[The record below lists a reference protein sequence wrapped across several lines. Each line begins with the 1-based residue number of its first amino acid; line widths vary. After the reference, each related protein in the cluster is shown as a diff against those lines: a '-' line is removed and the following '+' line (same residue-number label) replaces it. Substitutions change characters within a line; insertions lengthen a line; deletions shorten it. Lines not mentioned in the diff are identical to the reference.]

1 MRVFTY
7 MTYASM
13 RSKRMLARVF
23 APTCGVLRLS
33 NSCDFDEM
41 AKRHQRRNDAFRT
54 IVSKGGVRARF
65 DGNVSP
71 KSLQRFSQLRS
82 NHSNRNRVHI

>member
-1 MRVFTY
+1 MHVFSC
-7 MTYASM
+7 MTYAST

-23 APTCGVLRLS
+23 VPTDVLRLS

-41 AKRHQRRNDAFRT
+41 AKRHRRNDAFER

-65 DGNVSP
+65 KTKIYPP
-71 KSLQRFSQLRS
+71 KSLQFDFSAMLES
-82 NHSNRNRVHI
+82 YWYI